1 MAFPASD
8 QQYPPNGGQRLPH
21 QLTFDSQTYQKPN
34 RPRPTDMLTEA
45 TGTLRNKHLSIAAE
59 TATPRL
65 SKRAS
70 RFGLPGLFGR
80 SKANLLEGSREKMRL
95 QLEENGHAEEPMP
108 GDTAASHVTGH
119 MSPSLGFGALP
130 EIESPMRQ
138 AASKVALRS
147 KPSFKRENSAG
158 KQIPWSPPPLFQA
171 YPQAVKH
178 AALHTPNLSAEII
191 LRLQRARGAETNQ
204 RSDLYTPTLNAGKTP
219 KEKKSKKSRTT
230 DVLSKSDWSEKVFV
244 LVTSGYVLQYA
255 GDGSFDRLPEKIM
268 PLSKDSAAFASDA
281 IPGKPYVL
289 QISQVSDDEGRLDIE
304 ASKSMFKKLGLKIES
319 KRSTSCFFLVLENPE
334 DMSCWLVTV
343 RKEIEA
349 MGGKEYRPDE
359 FRRPTARD
367 ATPQLQSRPS
377 QRYLVK
383 RDPNRFSGM
392 PREPLSEGLR
402 HDKVRANEEYTI
414 KLNFNQCPEKD
425 RDPLYDESLSE
436 SVNVNQRS
444 TLATDSMPALT
455 NRHSLITQTS
465 IESRSASNIAASIN
479 QLYLEG
485 LRESPRQSYASTSAK
500 TTATSNNSSPC
511 PSPAGFHPNSQ
522 DWTAHSNVNRPSI
535 SASSGITR
543 NSTVPGPNSVSQE
556 MIEVR
561 SGPRSFQLGS
571 VPTKQDRRTPSPA
584 TPNFSVPTFSKR
596 YSSTASSPSLSATR
610 VMAQSPPVT
619 LLREPPSPPMIPE
632 ETDVVIKDAAPIKE
646 LQHLRVSATPP
657 MSSASVIG
665 TLPTPPQS
673 SGSHDPRPA
682 SDGDR
687 PYSRRFS
694 SLQYSK
700 GISPIQ
706 LPTQAPAPHPPPMIA
721 LPALPARDRP
731 SRASLLPPLKTTLP
745 AKIIKPSAR
754 YSMLP
759 PPKKG
764 LTTPLTIRPSSSSS
778 AAPLKATSLNSS
790 LVQETT
796 GEPGYTGFMQSR
808 KLRQPIS
815 MHVRENSAPEQPEP
829 LPTQA
834 LRARNTNASPLRIQ
848 LPTSRTASK
857 SVFDAE
863 GITPP
868 VDTPSPPKPTRK
880 PPIPPPLII
889 QQPQSQ
895 IRKSTPRVGREP
907 PPVSPPI
914 RSKIS
919 ITSPAESYFDSA
931 APHPF
936 IPPIKVSERKFR
948 GSLDGPWNAGY
959 GVAPQRNFLD
969 LSIQT

>member
-1 MAFPASD
+1 MALPKSD
-8 QQYPPNGGQRLPH
+8 QQCPPNGGQRLPH
-21 QLTFDSQTYQKPN
+21 QLAFDSQTYQKPN
-34 RPRPTDMLTEA
+34 RPRPTDMLPET
-45 TGTLRNKHLSIAAE
+45 TGTLRNKHLSIAVE

-70 RFGLPGLFGR
+70 RFGLAGLFGR
-80 SKANLLEGSREKMRL
+80 SKANLLEDPREKL
-95 QLEENGHAEEPMP
+95 GIQLEESGHAEGPVP
-108 GDTAASHVTGH
+108 GDTAASYVNGRV
-119 MSPSLGFGALP
+119 SPSLEFSALP
-130 EIESPMRQ
+130 EIESPMRHSI
-138 AASKVALRS
+138 SKAALRS

-178 AALHTPNLSAEII
+178 AALHTPNLSAETI
-191 LRLQRARGAETNQ
+191 LRLQRERDVETNQ
-204 RSDLYTPTLNAGKTP
+204 RSDSYMLSLNAGKTP

-230 DVLSKSDWSEKVFV
+230 DVLLKSNWSEKVFI
-244 LVTSGYVLQYA
+244 LVTSGYVLRYA

-334 DMSCWLVTV
+334 EMSSWLVTV

-359 FRRPTARD
+359 FRRPTSRD
-367 ATPQLQSRPS
+367 TTPQLQSRPS
-377 QRYLVK
+377 QRYLVN

-392 PREPLSEGLR
+392 PREPPSEGLH
-402 HDKVRANEEYTI
+402 HDKVRANEEYRI

-425 RDPLYDESLSE
+425 HDLISNESLSE
-436 SVNVNQRS
+436 SVNTNQRS
-444 TLATDSMPALT
+444 TLATEPTPAVT

-465 IESRSASNIAASIN
+465 IESRSASNTAASIN

-500 TTATSNNSSPC
+500 TVATSNNSSPC
-511 PSPAGFHPNSQ
+511 PSLAGFPPNNQ
-522 DWTAHSNVNRPSI
+522 DRTAHSNDNQPSV
-535 SASSGITR
+535 SASSGIPR
-543 NSTVPGPNSVSQE
+543 NSIVPGPSSVIQE

-571 VPTKQDRRTPSPA
+571 VPAKQDRRTPSPA

-596 YSSTASSPSLSATR
+596 YSSTASSPSLSTPK
-610 VMAQSPPVT
+610 VMAQSPPIT

-632 ETDVVIKDAAPIKE
+632 EIGVVMKDAAPIE
-646 LQHLRVSATPP
+646 ALQHLRISATPP
-657 MSSASVIG
+657 MSSASVLG
-665 TLPTPPQS
+665 ALPTPPQS
-673 SGSHDPRPA
+673 SGSHDPRSA

-687 PYSRRFS
+687 PYSRRLS

-706 LPTQAPAPHPPPMIA
+706 LPTQALAPHPPPIIA
-721 LPALPARDRP
+721 LPALPAGDRP

-745 AKIIKPSAR
+745 AQITKPSTR

-759 PPKKG
+759 PPKKA

-778 AAPLKATSLNSS
+778 AAPLKATPLNSS
-790 LVQETT
+790 LAQETT
-796 GEPGYTGFMQSR
+796 GGPEYAGFMQSR
-808 KLRQPIS
+808 KLRRPIS
-815 MHVRENSAPEQPEP
+815 VHVRENPAPEQPEP

-834 LRARNTNASPLRIQ
+834 LEARKKDASPLRIQ
-848 LPTSRTASK
+848 LPRSGTASK

-863 GITPP
+863 GLTPP
-868 VDTPSPPKPTRK
+868 VDAPSPPKPTRK
-880 PPIPPPLII
+880 PPIPPPLVHH
-889 QQPQSQ
+889 QAQSQ

-948 GSLDGPWNAGY
+948 GSLDGPWNADY
-959 GVAPQRNFLD
+959 GFAPQRNFLD
-969 LSIQT
+969 LNIQT